1 MSQQDKYSPSH
12 TKPDDIRQQIPLLRS
27 TRKALKEK
35 LQAEVQTA
43 DDDTGM
49 IVGAWFDKQETLS
62 GYYHVFR
69 QILTDYGIPYMFY
82 TDRRTIFEYR
92 QKNSP
97 SLENDTF
104 TQFGYACK
112 QLGVDLKTTSIPQ
125 AKGRIERLF
134 GTLQSRLPAELQLAG
149 ISTIEQAN
157 ELVQGPCQ
165 GFADSARAD

>member
-1 MSQQDKYSPSH
+1 
-12 TKPDDIRQQIPLLRS
+12 
-27 TRKALKEK
+27 
-35 LQAEVQTA
+35 
-43 DDDTGM
+43 
-49 IVGAWFDKQETLS
+49 
-62 GYYHVFR
+62 
-69 QILTDYGIPYMFY
+69 MFY
-82 TDRRTIFEYR
+82 TDRRTVFEYK

-134 GTLQSRLPAELQLAG
+134 GTLQSRLPAELRLAG

-157 ELVQGPCQ
+157 EFLASYLKEFNAR
-165 GFADSARAD
+165 FALDMDCIKSVFEKQPDEEKIDQFLAVIHPKESRRSTASDFRTSIMSSGTSRGCARISTKGLPLW